1 MVSKIK
7 KIQIFRHITQIVS
20 LFALPGLYL
29 LALEQLKSIYQMIT
43 KGDFD
48 FLSAATS
55 SIELITIIIST
66 IIIGR
71 FFCGWFCSFGALND
85 LMYYL
90 NKKIFK
96 VKFKINPKVDNIL
109 KYIKYI
115 VLLFIVVVSWTL
127 GSNILKGTSPWDA
140 FAQITS
146 PGIVISSFAI
156 GLVLLLLISVGAFF
170 IERFFCRYL
179 CPLGAVFSL
188 ISRIGIFKINK
199 PSKDCGKCRACT
211 NNCSMGIGLCNVEE
225 QHGGECINCLKCV
238 EVCPR
243 KNANA
248 NAFGENINPA
258 LASTVAIG
266 AFVGMYGLTNVTS
279 SVLNQS
285 SSVTADTAIQ
295 SSSNSNASSGSS
307 NATSSSSTTSSSSS
321 SSSASNSSST
331 SYKDGTYTGTG
342 TGFKGGV
349 TKVKVT
355 VSGGKITDITTVSNG
370 DTPSFYQRAWSTISS
385 KITSSQSTSVNTVSG
400 ATFSSKGILDAV
412 NAALSQAV

>member
-7 KIQIFRHITQIVS
+7 KIQIFRHITQFVS

-29 LALEQLKSIYQMIT
+29 LALEQLKSIYQMII
-43 KGDFD
+43 GGNFD
-48 FLSAATS
+48 FLSAITS
-55 SIELITIIIST
+55 SIELITIIVST
-66 IIIGR
+66 IVIGR

-115 VLLFIVVVSWTL
+115 VLLFIIVVSWTL

-146 PGIVISSFAI
+146 PSIVISSFAI

-211 NNCSMGIGLCNVEE
+211 NNCSMGIQLYKTEK

-279 SVLNQS
+279 TILNQNS
-285 SSVTADTAIQ
+285 TVVADTTNHTT
-295 SSSNSNASSGSS
+295 SSQASNST
-307 NATSSSSTTSSSSS
+307 TSSSSGSASSKSSSSS
-321 SSSASNSSST
+321 SSSSSN
-331 SYKDGTYTGTG
+331 YKDGTYTGTG
-342 TGFKGGV
+342 SGFKGGV

-355 VSGGKITDITTVSNG
+355 VSGGKITDITTISNG

-385 KITSSQSTSVNTVSG
+385 KVTSSQSASVNTVSG

-412 NAALSQAV
+412 NNALSQAV

>member
-1 MVSKIK
+1 MISKIK

-29 LALEQLKSIYQMIT
+29 LALEQLKSIYQMII
-43 KGDFD
+43 GGNFD

-55 SIELITIIIST
+55 SIELITIIVST
-66 IIIGR
+66 IVIGR

-96 VKFKINPKVDNIL
+96 VKFKIDPKVDNIL
-109 KYIKYI
+109 KYVKYI
-115 VLLFIVVVSWTL
+115 VLLFIIVVSWTL

-211 NNCSMGIGLCNVEE
+211 NNCSMGIQLYKVEK

-279 SVLNQS
+279 TILNRNSTVAADTTSHSTS
-285 SSVTADTAIQ
+285 SSA
-295 SSSNSNASSGSS
+295 SNST
-307 NATSSSSTTSSSSS
+307 TSSSSGSTSSKSSSSS
-321 SSSASNSSST
+321 SSSSS

-342 TGFKGGV
+342 SGFKGGT

-355 VSGGKITDITTVSNG
+355 VSGGKITDIATVSNG

-385 KITSSQSTSVNTVSG
+385 KITSSQSASVNTVSG
-400 ATFSSKGILDAV
+400 ATFSSKGIIEAV
-412 NAALSQAV
+412 TNALSQAV